1 MDEAPRRVNYYYGMV
16 LGVDDFTAEQEYHRT
31 MRYLNNRLHGCGIV
45 EGLQVTIDSACA
57 HVSPGWAIDA
67 LGREVVVT
75 APLCVDLTA
84 IAAGRGSARDLLL
97 TWAENPGAKVPG
109 PDGEDVFTRW
119 VEQPEL
125 SLALPSPAPPGA
137 LVLARL
143 TRRRSGAVSVDES
156 MRRFLGD
163 SQTEP
168 GPERER
174 RSRPRWIGRL
184 CLVLTGVA
192 LAAIPRLLRPRR
204 E

>member
-1 MDEAPRRVNYYYGMV
+1 MAEAPRRVNYYYGMV
-16 LGVDDFTAEQEYHRT
+16 LGVDDLTTEQKYHRT
-31 MRYLNNRLHGCGIV
+31 MRYLDNRLHGYGIV
-45 EGLQVTIDSACA
+45 EGLQVTMDPACA

-84 IAAGRGSARDLLL
+84 IAAGRNSARDLLL
-97 TWAENPGAKVPG
+97 TWAENPDAKVPG

-125 SLALPSPAPPGA
+125 SLALPNQAPPEA

-143 TRRRSGAVSVDES
+143 TRRRSGAVSRDES
-156 MRRFLGD
+156 MRRLLAD
-163 SQTEP
+163 SQAQP
-168 GPERER
+168 GPESQRG
-174 RSRPRWIGRL
+174 SRPRWMGRL

-192 LAAIPRLLRPRR
+192 LGTIPRLLRPRR